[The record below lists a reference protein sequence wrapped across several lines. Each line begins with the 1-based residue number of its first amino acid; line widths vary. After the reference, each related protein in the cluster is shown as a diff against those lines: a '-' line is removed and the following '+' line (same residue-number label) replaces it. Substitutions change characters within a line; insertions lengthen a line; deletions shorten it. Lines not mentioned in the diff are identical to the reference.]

1 MPGYLCDIQS
11 TRLTSGA
18 MHDGRAH
25 TADIALIRRVCDRAG
40 LKVVDIDGGLF
51 LVDDTG
57 TLSWFNPLL
66 VDKHAQMLF
75 DAMHLLISG
84 RLLTRRLVS
93 PTGESVSAVCG
104 PGKAWRRTIVEFA
117 ASHSRSRST
126 GVRRLTAAAL
136 PA

>member
-1 MPGYLCDIQS
+1 
-11 TRLTSGA
+11 

-104 PGKAWRRTIVEFA
+104 PGKARHGA
-117 ASHSRSRST
+117 GRSSSSPRPIRDRAPQACD
-126 GVRRLTAAAL
+126 V
-136 PA
+136 